1 MSKGLN
7 QLWFSDTFDR
17 KSTSYQYNRSILK
30 YPLEL
35 SDRQNNG
42 HFPKTHIIFK
52 AGKEEAIKTHKGFQ
66 SLNIAEIPSFQ
77 QHEANQRAI
86 SKVAYREDWDEEKGK
101 KRFYAV

>member
-1 MSKGLN
+1 MMKVADDHRP
-7 QLWFSDTFDR
+7 F
-17 KSTSYQYNRSILK
+17 LK
-30 YPLEL
+30 FY
-35 SDRQNNG
+35 SSWY
-42 HFPKTHIIFK
+42 IK

-101 KRFYAV
+101 NGLLRFSNLNSF

>member
-1 MSKGLN
+1 MMKVADKHRP
-7 QLWFSDTFDR
+7 F
-17 KSTSYQYNRSILK
+17 LK
-30 YPLEL
+30 TY
-35 SDRQNNG
+35 SSWY
-42 HFPKTHIIFK
+42 IK

-101 KRFYAV
+101 NGLLRFSNLNPF

>member
-1 MSKGLN
+1 MNQSRFSGYFGPGYFGLHDVVYIRRTLYSKGY
-7 QLWFSDTFDR
+7 TY
-17 KSTSYQYNRSILK
+17 TYV
-30 YPLEL
+30 
-35 SDRQNNG
+35 
-42 HFPKTHIIFK
+42 K

>member
-7 QLWFSDTFDR
+7 QPWFSDTFDL
-17 KSTSYQYNRSILK
+17 KSTRSQFYRPIWK
-30 YPLEL
+30 YPFEQ

>member
-1 MSKGLN
+1 MLPADLKVPVG
-7 QLWFSDTFDR
+7 T
-17 KSTSYQYNRSILK
+17 KRSPKPRSLL
-30 YPLEL
+30 PRSL
-35 SDRQNNG
+35 SSI
-42 HFPKTHIIFK
+42 PKTHIIFK

-77 QHEANQRAI
+77 QHEANQKAI

>member
-1 MSKGLN
+1 MCQKVWINNDSAIHLIY
-7 QLWFSDTFDR
+7 WP
-17 KSTSYQYNRSILK
+17 IWK

-35 SDRQNNG
+35 NDRHNNG

-77 QHEANQRAI
+77 QHEANQKAI